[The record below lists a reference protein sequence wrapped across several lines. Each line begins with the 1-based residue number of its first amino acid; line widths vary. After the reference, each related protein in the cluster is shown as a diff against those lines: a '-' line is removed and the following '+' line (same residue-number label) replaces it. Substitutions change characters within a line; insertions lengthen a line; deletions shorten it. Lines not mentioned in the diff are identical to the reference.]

1 MTARTRAPVLLLMA
15 LALVLAAPAGAMAA
29 VTVSYWHMN
38 ERSGT
43 TMVDSASGIN
53 GTLSNVGLG
62 VPAVFSPGYSFNGSS
77 SIATVPHN
85 GYHNVPANTTFT
97 VTSHVRF
104 PAVPSASVV
113 DFDLIRKGLS
123 STSGGH
129 WKMEIFTNGKA
140 YCLFD
145 GSNASRTINQGP
157 NLADNRWHTIQCIKR
172 STSLSLVVDG
182 VSYTSNVTIGAINNT
197 SRVAVGAKY
206 GGGGGDWY
214 KGIMDEVSI
223 VLG

>member
-1 MTARTRAPVLLLMA
+1 MDSGRRARRVLLTA
-15 LALVLAAPAGAMAA
+15 VVLALAAPATGSAA

-38 ERSGT
+38 ETSGS
-43 TMVDSASGIN
+43 TMFDSAVGLH
-53 GTLSNVGLG
+53 GTLTNVGLG

-85 GYHNVPANTTFT
+85 GYHNVPASTTFT

-145 GSNASRTINQGP
+145 GANASRTINQGP
-157 NLADNRWHTIQCIKR
+157 NLADNRWHTIKCIKR
-172 STSLSLVVDG
+172 ASSLSLVVDG

-197 SRVAVGAKY
+197 SRVAIGAKY

>member
-1 MTARTRAPVLLLMA
+1 MTARRRARVLVLTAAAMA
-15 LALVLAAPAGAMAA
+15 LIAPAAAPAAT
-29 VTVSYWHMN
+29 TVSFWHMD
-38 ERSGT
+38 ETSGS
-43 TMVDSASGIN
+43 TMVDSASGLN

-85 GYHNVPANTTFT
+85 PYLNVPANTTFT

-157 NLADNRWHTIQCIKR
+157 NLADNRWHTIKCIKR
-172 STSLSLVVDG
+172 PSSLSLVVDG
-182 VSYTSNVTIGAINNT
+182 VSYTSNVVIGAINNT

-214 KGIMDEVSI
+214 KGIMDEVSV

>member
-1 MTARTRAPVLLLMA
+1 MTTRRGARQLLLTA
-15 LALVLAAPAGAMAA
+15 AALVLAAPAAASAA

-38 ERSGT
+38 ETSGS
-43 TMVDSASGIN
+43 TMVDSASGLN
-53 GTLSNVGLG
+53 GTLTNVGLG

-97 VTSHVRF
+97 VTTHVRF
-104 PAVPSASVV
+104 PAVPSASVG

-129 WKMEIFTNGKA
+129 WKVEIFTNGKA
-140 YCLFD
+140 YCRFD
-145 GSNASRTINQGP
+145 GSNTSKTINDGP

-172 STSLSLVVDG
+172 TSSLSLVVDG
-182 VSYTSNVTIGAINNT
+182 VSFTSNVTIGAISNT
-197 SRVAVGAKY
+197 SRLAVGAKY